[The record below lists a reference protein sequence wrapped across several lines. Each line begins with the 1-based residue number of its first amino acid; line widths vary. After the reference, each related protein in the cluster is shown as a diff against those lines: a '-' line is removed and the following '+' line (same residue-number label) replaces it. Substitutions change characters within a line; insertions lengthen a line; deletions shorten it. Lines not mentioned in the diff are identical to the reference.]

1 MYGGICLTV
10 AVGFGGLAGAAGGGR
25 TSSYSC
31 FSAVGV
37 TSGVAVS
44 CHSRTIIALPMK
56 I

>member
-1 MYGGICLTV
+1 MV
-10 AVGFGGLAGAAGGGR
+10 AVGFGGLAGGGR
-25 TSSYSC
+25 MSSYSC

-44 CHSRTIIALPMK
+44 CQNRTIIALPMK